1 MEKIYISRGFE
12 VVGKTPI
19 ECLTKVCNIINT
31 QKYFLGT
38 NNAIP
43 IEIINQGEDWMGKTI
58 YQGVY
63 KGIDIEGKKVVRKTR
78 IVAYEI

>member
-1 MEKIYISRGFE
+1 MEKVYISIGFE
-12 VVGKTPI
+12 VAGRTPI
-19 ECLTKVCNIINT
+19 ECLTKVCNIVNT

-43 IEIINQGEDWMGKTI
+43 VEIIKQDKDWMGKTV

-63 KGIDIEGKKVVRKTR
+63 KGIDIKGKKVIRKTK